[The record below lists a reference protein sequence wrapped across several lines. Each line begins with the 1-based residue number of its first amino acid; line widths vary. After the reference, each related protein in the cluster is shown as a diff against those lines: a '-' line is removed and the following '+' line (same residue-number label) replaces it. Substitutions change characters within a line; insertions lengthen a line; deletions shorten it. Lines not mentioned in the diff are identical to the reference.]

1 MKLNSDFIL
10 ETLKIFFWI
19 FTFILGIAISVLT
32 FIFFTTIFGINIGD
46 LKEMKINITFFDG
59 KIKDIQSLPKTKL
72 IFILAYSIISGVLQ
86 LLFFLTIIKVLK
98 KLKLNRPFS
107 MEIYLLIS
115 RIAQLALLIGSLSFF
130 VNLINELIGGN
141 FLISLNL
148 DNKDFQF
155 FLAAGVIYIIAQV
168 YKRAIDLQNESDLTI

>member
-1 MKLNSDFIL
+1 MKLTSNFIL
-10 ETLKIFFWI
+10 EILKILFWV
-19 FTFILGIAISVLT
+19 FTIILCITISILT
-32 FIFFTTIFGINIGD
+32 LIFFTTIFGINIGD

-59 KIKDIQSLPKTKL
+59 KIKDIQSLPKMKL
-72 IFILAYSIISGVLQ
+72 IFILPYSIISGILQ

-115 RIAQLALLIGSLSFF
+115 RIAQLALLIGGLSFI

-168 YKRAIDLQNESDLTI
+168 YKRAVEIQTENDLTI